1 MRKRGSAEGMT
12 QRSAPV
18 RTTGANPRR
27 TVDDMASPITVPD
40 SPPRGARRWPSVLL
54 IAAVCSIAVMTR
66 APLVGVAFLFV
77 AVVPFEKL
85 FPRHRQ
91 QDLIRA
97 VQTLAAGDS
106 VLDPAVTGRIMSRSP
121 GAATGPIPSSPRSS
135 NGLSNAEI
143 AGELGVG
150 EATAKTHVSR
160 VLTKLGVRDRVQAV
174 IYAYESGFAPNK
186 RSRRSAR

>member
-106 VLDPAVTGRIMSRSP
+106 VLDPAVTGRITSRFARRGDGSHP
-121 GAATGPIPSSPRSS
+121 VVAAIVQRPLQRRDRRGARRRR
-135 NGLSNAEI
+135 
-143 AGELGVG
+143 
-150 EATAKTHVSR
+150 ATAKTHVSR